1 MIYRTWTA
9 NSARSPASIKI
20 TQAPDPFLVSPRN
33 TWLPSSI
40 RVRISTKIIP
50 LAVPH
55 YYIPQA
61 EIFNDSRS
69 VRNTFVPS
77 RFYPST
83 PFLPFLATRDRGYP
97 PAFLQGPAMRFPT
110 KETRGQFQFS
120 TSILYI
126 TLQRLIF
133 DSAEKRIGGS
143 DRRLGGSIET
153 RF

>member
-1 MIYRTWTA
+1 MMYRTWTA

-97 PAFLQGPAMRFPT
+97 PAFLRDRPCASQRRKPGANFNSRRAF
-110 KETRGQFQFS
+110 
-120 TSILYI
+120 SIL
-126 TLQRLIF
+126 RCNV
-133 DSAEKRIGGS
+133 
-143 DRRLGGSIET
+143 
-153 RF
+153 

>member
-1 MIYRTWTA
+1 MMYRTWTA

-97 PAFLQGPAMRFPT
+97 PAFLQGPCASQRRKPGANFNS
-110 KETRGQFQFS
+110 RRAF
-120 TSILYI
+120 SIL
-126 TLQRLIF
+126 RCNV
-133 DSAEKRIGGS
+133 
-143 DRRLGGSIET
+143 
-153 RF
+153 